1 MTKNK
6 QQQPTNNSFMKFM
19 GLGFELLAS
28 IILGA
33 YLGSLLDNYWALSKP
48 YMTILGMFLFLSAS
62 FYHLIKAISYMD
74 K

>member
-1 MTKNK
+1 
-6 QQQPTNNSFMKFM
+6 MKFM